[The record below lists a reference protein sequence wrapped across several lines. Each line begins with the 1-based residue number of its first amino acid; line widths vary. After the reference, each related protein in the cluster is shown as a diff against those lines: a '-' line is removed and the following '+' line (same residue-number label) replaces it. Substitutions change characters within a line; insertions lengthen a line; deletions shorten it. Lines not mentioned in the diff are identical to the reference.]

1 MLETAVRDNYYAL
14 CICILTEK
22 ISEEAFVDIG
32 LASKKGIRG
41 RFLAQANHLMDQ
53 APDDIQAMIRL
64 RQTHTWKQIGEIYG
78 ISDQAAYQRV
88 KRYAKGRD

>member
-1 MLETAVRDNYYAL
+1 MSETAVRDNYYAL

-22 ISEEAFVDIG
+22 IPEEAFVDIG
-32 LASKKGIRG
+32 LAPKKGIRG
-41 RFLAQANHLMDQ
+41 SFLAQVNHLMDQ
-53 APDDIQAMIRL
+53 APDDIQGIIRL

-78 ISDQAAYQRV
+78 ISSQAAYQRV